1 MSDLSKYI
9 KSGSVEIYRS
19 EINLAD
25 YNPRK
30 ISDDAKKKLKQG
42 IKKFGLVGG
51 IVVNGQTGN
60 TLVSG
65 HQRLSVMDE
74 LNKYPEK
81 DYLLRVDMIDVDT
94 KAEKELNILIN
105 NPGAMGDWD
114 YDALREI
121 IPDIDYKSAGLSDE
135 DLNLIG
141 VDFLLQ
147 TDDEQSIA
155 GDFEDV
161 MRPVAAQREAEKDA
175 KIAHA
180 KEVKA
185 QVMQESSDKV
195 QDMDAY
201 VIISFDNYKNKSAFM
216 QRFSYNPEDKF
227 IKGEVFSNQIERVD

>member
-1 MSDLSKYI
+1 MELNKYV
-9 KSGSVEIYRS
+9 KSESVEISRS
-19 EINLAD
+19 EINLAG

-30 ISDDAKKKLKQG
+30 IADDAKKKLKQG

-51 IVVNGQTGN
+51 IIVNKQTGN

-65 HQRLSVMDE
+65 HQRLAVMDE

-81 DYLLRVDMIDVDT
+81 DYVLRVDMIEVDE
-94 KAEKELNILIN
+94 KSEKELNILLN

-114 YDALREI
+114 YDALREL

-147 TDDEQSIA
+147 TEDEQNIA
-155 GDFEDV
+155 SELEDV
-161 MRPVAAQREAEKDA
+161 MRPVAQQKEAERES

-180 KEVKA
+180 KEIKA
-185 QVMQESSDKV
+185 QVMRESSDKA
-195 QDMDAY
+195 QDMEAY
-201 VIISFDNYKNKSAFM
+201 VMISFDNYNNKSAFM
-216 QRFSYNPEDKF
+216 QRFGYNPDDKF
-227 IKGEVFSNQIERVD
+227 IKGEAFSEQVERVD